1 MSDSKDESK
10 DQQTPPPRRTR
21 LGFLGVVG
29 LVFLNFGFAFA
40 TMKTVQ
46 HLKQQP
52 PEPLLFD
59 LTLRRGDGGF
69 IACGVATA
77 VLGLVLIGMEYR
89 RWKGKQRS

>member
-1 MSDSKDESK
+1 MSDSEDKSK
-10 DQQTPPPRRTR
+10 GQTAAPQRKK
-21 LGFLGVVG
+21 LGFLGIVG
-29 LVFLNFGFAFA
+29 LVFLNFGFVFA

-69 IACGVATA
+69 IVYGVAAA
-77 VLGLVLIGMEYR
+77 VLGSVLIGMEYR
-89 RWKGKQRS
+89 RSKGK